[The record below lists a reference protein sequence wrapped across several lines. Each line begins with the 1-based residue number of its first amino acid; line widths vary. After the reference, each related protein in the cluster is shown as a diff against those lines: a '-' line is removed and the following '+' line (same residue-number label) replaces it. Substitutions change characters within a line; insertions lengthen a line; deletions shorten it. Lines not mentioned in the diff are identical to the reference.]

1 MVALKKVWL
10 FTIVLIAVGF
20 TIHNG
25 INMEGRLIS
34 KKELKKNRR
43 DWRSCAYMHEEF
55 KLLSLPREYMDQNF
69 RF

>member
-1 MVALKKVWL
+1 MVALKKAEL

-20 TIHNG
+20 TLHDG

-43 DWRSCAYMHEEF
+43 D
-55 KLLSLPREYMDQNF
+55 
-69 RF
+69 